1 MKTDTKSTAHSFL
14 MDGQNIKKKVFST
27 HTKSHFFF
35 TDSPQKYKSNSFESF
50 KFNEPEVLH
59 DDWSNYMERF
69 SAPSLSF
76 VNHNAMQ
83 ALNEFIKALPKKF
96 KTSHWSWY
104 FSDLSKT
111 IDGYMRELHEGDRPM
126 SPPSG
131 ESLNYFLRYLPHFA
145 DTKGKSYIDRS
156 TGCFGVIVCKNFN
169 ILDIQVRKDS
179 DLIFSYATPG
189 TQKNFP
195 SFSGEATIIDS
206 SDAKQIR
213 KILRIVLD

>member
-1 MKTDTKSTAHSFL
+1 MKTDIKTTAHSFI
-14 MDGQNIKKKVFST
+14 MDSPNIKKKVFSAPA
-27 HTKSHFFF
+27 KSQFFF
-35 TDSPQKYKSNSFESF
+35 TNLTQKYKSNSFEPF
-50 KFNEPEVLH
+50 KFNESEILL
-59 DDWSNYMERF
+59 DDWSVYMDQF

-76 VNHNAMQ
+76 VKYSATH

-104 FSDLSKT
+104 FSDLLKT

-126 SPPSG
+126 SLPSG

-145 DTKGKSYIDRS
+145 DSKGKSYIDRS
-156 TGCFGVIVCKNFN
+156 TGCFGVLVCKNFN

-195 SFSGEATIIDS
+195 SFTGEATIIDS

-213 KILRIVLD
+213 KILRIAFD